1 MNARTMIIAAYKDQI
16 VAQSENSIEIEN
28 SIYFPRSDVCMSF
41 LTPTKT
47 ITRCPWK
54 GIATYFD
61 VKVLNDVCKDGA
73 WSYQNPKSKG
83 RSIQSY
89 VAFWKDI
96 IVLKDS
102 DD

>member
-1 MNARTMIIAAYKDQI
+1 MNARTMIIAAYKDQS
-16 VAQSENSIEIEN
+16 VAQSETSIEIEN
-28 SIYFPRSDVCMSF
+28 SIYFPRSDVYMSF

-73 WSYQNPKSKG
+73 WNYQNPKSKG
-83 RSIQSY
+83 RLKRSY

-102 DD
+102 DN

>member
-16 VAQSENSIEIEN
+16 VAHSKNSIEIEN

-83 RSIQSY
+83 RLIQSY